1 MRIGISVASTYPND
15 DHRYGPRT
23 MVEQAR
29 AAHRAGLDSL
39 TVGDHHATG
48 PVPYIQNVPVLG
60 RLLAEWNDRPV
71 GCLFLVPL
79 WPPVLMA
86 EQIGT
91 LAAMSSGKFI
101 VQAGVGGGSAQFAAA
116 GQPLSGRGDRTEEG
130 IRIAQALLSGET
142 ASSDAFGI
150 ESARIAPLPP
160 DGLEWWIGGG
170 VERSIERAARLGDCW
185 YGNADL
191 TPATARVALDIYR
204 DACARLDREPIRLPI
219 RKDVYIAEAAAEAEA
234 VGDRLVDARYRGF
247 ERWAVAY
254 GDPPSV
260 AEQLSV
266 FGEIGFTDIII
277 RVMTAGPEET
287 VRTVE
292 LAGEVRRLLS

>member
-1 MRIGISVASTYPND
+1 MRIGLSIGSTYPGD
-15 DHRYGPRT
+15 DHRYGARS
-23 MVEQAR
+23 MIDQAR

-48 PVPYIQNVPVLG
+48 PVSYLQNVPVIG
-60 RLLAEWNDRPV
+60 RLLAEWVDRPI

-91 LAAMSSGKFI
+91 LASMSSGRFI
-101 VQAGVGGGSAQFAAA
+101 VQAGVGGGRSQFAGA
-116 GQPLSGRGDRTEEG
+116 GYTLADRGRRTEEG
-130 IRIAQALLSGET
+130 IRIAQALLAGET
-142 ASSDAFGI
+142 VSDGDHHI
-150 ESARIAPLPP
+150 ENATIAPLPP

-170 VERSIERAARLGDCW
+170 VEKSIERAARLGDCW

-191 TPATARVALDIYR
+191 TPATARTCLDIYR
-204 DACARLDREPIRLPI
+204 DACGRLDRTPVRLPI
-219 RKDVYIAEAAAEAEA
+219 RKDVFISEDGAAAER
-234 VGDRLVDARYRGF
+234 VGDKLVEAGYRGF
-247 ERWAVAY
+247 DRAAVAY
-254 GDPPSV
+254 GDPPTV

-266 FGEIGFTDIII
+266 YGELGFTDIII
-277 RVMTAGPEET
+277 RVMTASSEET

-292 LAGEVRRLLS
+292 LAGEVQRLLS